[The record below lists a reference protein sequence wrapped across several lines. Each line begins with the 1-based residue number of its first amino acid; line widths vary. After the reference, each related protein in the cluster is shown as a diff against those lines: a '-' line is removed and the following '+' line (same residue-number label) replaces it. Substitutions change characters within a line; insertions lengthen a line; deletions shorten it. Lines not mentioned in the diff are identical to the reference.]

1 MAYTTIDNPELYFQ
15 TKLYTGNGGT
25 QSITLDGSENMQPDW
40 VWIKKRNGSAD
51 HSIMDSVRGVRKS
64 LRSNSV
70 AAEYTESSGFSS
82 FDSNGFSFDGTAY
95 NHVNRNGDTFVSWNW
110 LAGGTA
116 PAITYTVKV
125 VSDSGNK
132 YRFNDYGT
140 SAVTLDL
147 QEGGTYTFD
156 LSDSSNDGHPMKF
169 SETSNGSHGGGSTYS
184 TGIVYQLDGA
194 SVTES
199 NYVSNFNSASSRKII
214 ITVAASAPTLYYFC
228 HYHSGMGGQVNT
240 NSTFGSSN
248 FSGSIQSTVSAGTT
262 QGFSIVSYTG
272 TGSLATIGHSLGSA
286 PAWLIFKKRS
296 EARDWMVY
304 HHKNTSAPETDFLL
318 LNSADATV
326 DNDNFMNDTAPTSS
340 VFTVKGFN
348 EVNKS
353 SQTYICYAFTEKKG
367 YSKFGSY
374 IGGGSSFPFIYTGFK
389 PAMVIFKNTST
400 SNRQW
405 QLLDNKRSSSGGN
418 NVINIT
424 ISPNNS
430 NDESWWGTNN
440 YADFLSNGFKLR
452 SSYDGVNESSGN
464 YIYMAF
470 AESPFVNSNGVPTNA
485 R

>member
-1 MAYTTIDNPELYFQ
+1 MAYTTIDDPTIYFN
-15 TKLYTGNGGT
+15 TVTYTGNGGT
-25 QSITLDGSENMQPDW
+25 QSITGVGFQPDW
-40 VWIKKRNGSAD
+40 IWIKERNLTSSHALT
-51 HSIMDSVRGVRKS
+51 DSVRGKTKKLKS
-64 LRSNSV
+64 DDTD
-70 AAEYTESSGFSS
+70 AEETNTNLITS
-82 FDSNGFSFDGTAY
+82 FDSDGFSLGD
-95 NHVNRNGDTFVSWNW
+95 NGNSNQSSSQTYVAWNW

-116 PAITYTVKV
+116 PTITYSVKV

-132 YRFNDYGT
+132 YRFDDFGT

-184 TGIVYQLDGA
+184 TGVVYQLDGA

-214 ITVAASAPTLYYFC
+214 ITVSASAPTLYYFC

-248 FSGSIQSTVSAGTT
+248 FSGSIQSTVSAGIT
-262 QGFSIVSYTG
+262 QGMSIVSYTG
-272 TGSLATIGHSLGSA
+272 TGSLATIGHSVGSE

-318 LNSADATV
+318 LNSTDATV

-367 YSKFGSY
+367 YSKFFQYEGNSNSDGSY
-374 IGGGSSFPFIYTGFK
+374 IHLGFK
-389 PAMVIFKNTST
+389 PAWLMVKPIDSADNWVMF
-400 SNRQW
+400 
-405 QLLDNKRSSSGGN
+405 DNKRHNAKNSS
-418 NVINIT
+418 T
-424 ISPNNS
+424 SPYFL
-430 NDESWWGTNN
+430 
-440 YADFLSNGFKLR
+440 YANKSFAETTDTKLIDFLSNGFKIR
-452 SSYDGVNESSGN
+452 SSGN
-464 YIYMAF
+464 TVNRSSTFIGMAF
-470 AESPFVNSNGVPTNA
+470 AESPLVNSNGVPTNA